1 MMRSVLVRSGVFA
14 VLLAVM
20 GIQVAAQS
28 AVETPAPTPAA
39 GVGAPIVPSRLD
51 VVKSLESQFPMPEQ
65 PYTPIPPA
73 RPGMGVPS
81 VLGLLVGAGAFVGTA
96 SLCGKQ
102 EITGAGPYG
111 SFVNGTYVAPGAVLP
126 VAANGGCTAGSAAG
140 AALATTFL
148 VRTVRLSGYKK
159 DVAQYEKDQQMYPV
173 QKAAFDRAV
182 AQRQQSIDSAAT
194 VVIAEAERKVREYR
208 EAELA
213 RLAAAAPR
221 GGPAPEPAYVPSIL
235 PPKTGLVNP
244 DAVAVVIGNKSYARG
259 EVPPVDYAVRDAEA
273 MRQFLVQTFGFRE
286 ENIIFERN
294 ASYSTM
300 QRIFGSERDFKGQL
314 YNYMDPAKPSDVFVF
329 YSGHGAPDPGSG
341 TAYLVPSDADPQS
354 IGLTGFPVKQI
365 YNNLARLPAS
375 SITVVMDA
383 CFSGLTDRGSL
394 LRGISPLTLRVEN
407 PVLATAN
414 SVVLT
419 ASRSTEVSGWY
430 DQEQH
435 GLFTYTFLDQ
445 IKKTFANGVP
455 DSVPSAKALAD
466 QVTPEVVRMSRR
478 IRQREQTPQLFG
490 AGVDTP
496 LPFIKKP

>member
-1 MMRSVLVRSGVFA
+1 MMRSILMRSGAFA
-14 VLLAVM
+14 LLVVST
-20 GIQVAAQS
+20 GIQAAAQ
-28 AVETPAPTPAA
+28 AAAQTPPPSEAPA
-39 GVGAPIVPSRLD
+39 VGAPIVPSRLD
-51 VVKSLESQFPMPEQ
+51 VVKQFESQFPMPEQ

-96 SLCGKQ
+96 TLCGKQ
-102 EITGAGPYG
+102 TVTGEGPYG
-111 SFVNGTYVAPGAVLP
+111 TFVNGKYVAPGTAFP
-126 VAANGGCTAGSAAG
+126 VAANGGCLAGSAAG

-148 VRTVRLSGYKK
+148 VRTVRQSGYKK
-159 DVAQYEKDQQMYPV
+159 DLAQYEKDQQQYPV

-208 EAELA
+208 EAELT
-213 RLAAAAPR
+213 RIAAAAPR
-221 GGPAPEPAYVPSIL
+221 GGPAPEPKYVPSII
-235 PPKTGLVNP
+235 PPKTGLVNR
-244 DAVAVVIGNKSYARG
+244 DAVAVVIGNKSYSRA

-273 MRQFLVQTFGFRE
+273 MRQFLVETFGFRE
-286 ENIIFERN
+286 ENIIFEKN
-294 ASYSTM
+294 ASYSTL
-300 QRIFGSERDFKGQL
+300 QRIFGSERDAKGQL

-354 IGLTGFPVKQI
+354 IGLTGFSVKQI
-365 YNNLARLPAS
+365 YNNLAQLPAS

-383 CFSGLTDRGSL
+383 CFSGLTDRGAL

-407 PVLATAN
+407 PVLAAAN

-435 GLFTYTFLDQ
+435 GLFTYTFLEQ
-445 IKKTFANGVP
+445 VKRTFANGVP

-490 AGVDTP
+490 SGVDTP

>member
-1 MMRSVLVRSGVFA
+1 
-14 VLLAVM
+14 
-20 GIQVAAQS
+20 
-28 AVETPAPTPAA
+28 
-39 GVGAPIVPSRLD
+39 
-51 VVKSLESQFPMPEQ
+51 
-65 PYTPIPPA
+65 
-73 RPGMGVPS
+73 
-81 VLGLLVGAGAFVGTA
+81 
-96 SLCGKQ
+96 
-102 EITGAGPYG
+102 
-111 SFVNGTYVAPGAVLP
+111 VNGTYVAPGAILP
-126 VAANGGCTAGSAAG
+126 VAANGGCLAGSAAG

-148 VRTVRLSGYKK
+148 VRTVRQSGYKK
-159 DVAQYEKDQQMYPV
+159 DLAQYEKDQQQYPL

-208 EAELA
+208 EAELT
-213 RLAAAAPR
+213 RIAAAAPR
-221 GGPAPEPAYVPSIL
+221 GGPAPEPAYVPSII
-235 PPKTGLVNP
+235 PPKTGLVNR
-244 DAVAVVIGNKSYARG
+244 DAVAVVIGNKSYSRA

-273 MRQFLVQTFGFRE
+273 MRQFLVETFGFRE
-286 ENIIFERN
+286 ENIIFEKN
-294 ASYSTM
+294 ASYSTL
-300 QRIFGSERDFKGQL
+300 QRIFGSERDAKGQL

-365 YNNLARLPAS
+365 YNNLAQLPAS

-383 CFSGLTDRGSL
+383 CFSGLTDRGAL

-407 PVLATAN
+407 PVLAAAN

-445 IKKTFANGVP
+445 VKQTFANGVP
-455 DSVPSAKALAD
+455 DAIPSAKTLAD

-490 AGVDTP
+490 AGVDAP